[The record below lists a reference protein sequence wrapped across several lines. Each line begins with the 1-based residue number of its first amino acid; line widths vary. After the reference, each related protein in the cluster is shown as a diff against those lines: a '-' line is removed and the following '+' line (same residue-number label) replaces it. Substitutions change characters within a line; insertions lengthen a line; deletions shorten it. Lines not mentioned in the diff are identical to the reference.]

1 MEERTVKEILQKQV
15 LVMSSLVRLIVNG
28 DHMGTGV
35 SAVKTVVGE
44 IKQDQ
49 DLKQHWNQTE
59 VKNAKE
65 TLPR

>member
-1 MEERTVKEILQKQV
+1 MKEILPKSM
-15 LVMSSLVRLIVNG
+15 LAMSNLVRLIVNG
-28 DHMGTGV
+28 DHMGTGL
-35 SAVKTVVGE
+35 SAVKIVVGD